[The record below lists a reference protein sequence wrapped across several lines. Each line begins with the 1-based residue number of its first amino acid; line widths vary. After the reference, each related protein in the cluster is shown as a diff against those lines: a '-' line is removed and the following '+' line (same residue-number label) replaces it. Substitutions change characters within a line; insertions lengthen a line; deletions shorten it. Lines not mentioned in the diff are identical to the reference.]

1 MRRIILLLIFTWLW
15 ALPCWGDINIL
26 SIEIPGLHQR
36 DGKGSYDKII
46 HELEYTDEP
55 IQLIILPPA
64 RAMAQFKNCKNC
76 CLTPTNKNPDFY
88 NFNDFNGA
96 LVETLPM
103 NTAKIYVFYPRL
115 SQAISGG
122 IDAIKGK
129 RVGIRRGLPYGKR
142 FDNANLNLDIA
153 DSLKQNFAKLERKRV
168 DVVVA
173 YVPDAYIFFD
183 EIDTRSFPHA
193 IDFPLAIH
201 NDALVCKGVSNDFI
215 QAFNFHIKHYQ
226 ASGKLKKIL
235 GKAYIPP

>member
-1 MRRIILLLIFTWLW
+1 
-15 ALPCWGDINIL
+15 
-26 SIEIPGLHQR
+26 
-36 DGKGSYDKII
+36 
-46 HELEYTDEP
+46 
-55 IQLIILPPA
+55 
-64 RAMAQFKNCKNC
+64 
-76 CLTPTNKNPDFY
+76 
-88 NFNDFNGA
+88 
-96 LVETLPM
+96 M
-103 NTAKIYVFYPRL
+103 NTAKIYAFSPRL
-115 SQAISGG
+115 SPAISGG
-122 IDAIKGK
+122 IEAIKGK